1 MGDRLRLI
9 STGRMRVFLFCAAG
23 FFSGMLV
30 CFGLF
35 LLRTN
40 GEPESFSPSSSLLP
54 ISQATPSVSPLPL
67 AQAQQEI
74 DQSRRNAIV
83 TAAQRAKPAVV
94 SIGVVITRT
103 YRPLDPFYDDFF
115 DSFFRDFFFPRRYRQ
130 KIPRIGSGFIFDERG
145 YILTNQHV
153 IVGAEEIT
161 VTLGDGREFTGKL
174 VGEDQASDVAVIKID
189 GENLSST
196 ELGDSDELITGEWAI
211 AIGNPFGTLIEESQP
226 TVTVGVIS
234 ATNRSFRPETS
245 QEHIYRDMIQTDAAI
260 NPGNSGGP
268 LVNAEG
274 KVIGINTFIFT
285 KSGGSLGIGFAI
297 PINRAKRVVE
307 ELIRYGKVRPVWY
320 GFQAQ
325 DVSPEFAQALDLRQ
339 ARGIIVTYVEGGS
352 SAQRA
357 GLVKGDVILEVDGR
371 RIADTEDA
379 KLMFYSHLVG
389 DSLTITIL
397 RKGKS
402 LKFNMALEEYK

>member
-1 MGDRLRLI
+1 MGDRQRVI
-9 STGRMRVFLFCAAG
+9 STGRMKLFLLCAAG
-23 FFSGMLV
+23 FLSGVLV
-30 CFGLF
+30 CLGLF
-35 LLRTN
+35 LIGTK
-40 GEPESFSPSSSLLP
+40 GEPEFFSPSSSLLP
-54 ISQATPSVSPLPL
+54 FSQATPSVNPLPFN
-67 AQAQQEI
+67 QAQQEI
-74 DQSRRNAIV
+74 AQSRRNAIV
-83 TAAQRAKPAVV
+83 TAAQRVKPAVV

-130 KIPRIGSGFIFDERG
+130 KIPRIGSGFIFDEHG
-145 YILTNQHV
+145 HILTNQHV
-153 IVGAEEIT
+153 IAGAEEIT
-161 VTLGDGREFTGKL
+161 VTLSDGREFTGKL
-174 VGEDQASDVAVIKID
+174 VGEDRASDIAVIKID
-189 GENLSST
+189 GENISST

-234 ATNRSFRPETS
+234 ATNRSFRPDTS

-274 KVIGINTFIFT
+274 RVIGINTFIFT

-307 ELIRYGKVRPVWY
+307 EIIRYGKVRPVWY

-325 DVSPEFAQALDLRQ
+325 DVSPEFAQALGLRR
-339 ARGIIVTYVEGGS
+339 ARGIMVTYVESGS
-352 SAQRA
+352 PAQRA
-357 GLVKGDVILEVDGR
+357 GLVKGDAILEVDGR
-371 RIADTEDA
+371 RIADAEDA

-389 DSLTITIL
+389 DSLIITVF

-402 LKFNMALEEYK
+402 LKFNMILEEYK